1 MQGAAPC
8 VLMLVVIGFDYGDL
22 WQWEGFDPS
31 RLSSLMRSF
40 DAPWWVAGGRAL
52 DLWMGRQTRAHQDV
66 DVAVLRNDQRQ
77 LHDTFGGWELYY
89 ATTDHRLLPYR
100 SECWLEEPLHGVWVR
115 PASGAPWLCEFLLN
129 EHDGQEWVYRRN
141 PAVRKPLAE
150 VGAVASAG
158 GVPILVPEIV
168 LLYKAHE
175 LTEKDEA
182 DFRSALPHL
191 TRSRKAWLLR
201 ALDETTPDR
210 PWTRR
215 LRG

>member
-1 MQGAAPC
+1 MPA
-8 VLMLVVIGFDYGDL
+8 VIGFDYSEL
-22 WQWEGFDPS
+22 WKWEDFDPS
-31 RLSSLMRSF
+31 RLSSLMTSF

-66 DVAVLRNDQRQ
+66 DVAILRDDQKR
-77 LHDTFGGWELYY
+77 LHEAFGGWELYF
-89 ATTDHRLLPYR
+89 ATIDHRLVPYR
-100 SECWLEEPLHGVWVR
+100 SDRWLEVPLYGVWAR
-115 PASGAPWLCEFLLN
+115 PAPDAPWLGEFLLKN
-129 EHDGQEWVYRRN
+129 EHEDQQWVYRRN
-141 PAVRKPLAE
+141 PAVRKPLDE
-150 VGAVASAG
+150 VGVMASAG

-191 TRSRKAWLLR
+191 TVSRKAWLLG
-201 ALDETTPDR
+201 ALDKTR
-210 PWTRR
+210 PNHRWVRR

>member
-1 MQGAAPC
+1 MPA
-8 VLMLVVIGFDYGDL
+8 VIGFDYGDL

-77 LHDTFGGWELYY
+77 LHDTFGRWELYY

>member
-1 MQGAAPC
+1 
-8 VLMLVVIGFDYGDL
+8 MLVVIGFDYGDL
-22 WQWEGFDPS
+22 WKWEDFDPS

-52 DLWMGRQTRAHQDV
+52 DLWMGCKTRAHQDV
-66 DVAVLRNDQRQ
+66 DVAILRDDQEQ
-77 LHDTFGGWELYY
+77 LHETFGGWELYY
-89 ATTDHRLLPYR
+89 ATPDHRLVPYR
-100 SECWLEEPLHGVWVR
+100 SECWLTVPLHGVWAR
-115 PASGAPWLCEFLLN
+115 PASDAPWLCEFLLN
-129 EHDGQEWVYRRN
+129 EHEEQQWVYRRN
-141 PAVRKPLAE
+141 PAVQKPLAE
-150 VGAVASAG
+150 IGATALG

-191 TRSRKAWLLR
+191 APSRKAWLLE
-201 ALDETTPDR
+201 ALNETTPNH
-210 PWTRR
+210 PWAKR

>member
-1 MQGAAPC
+1 
-8 VLMLVVIGFDYGDL
+8 MLVVIGFDYGDL
-22 WQWEGFDPS
+22 WKWENFDPS

-66 DVAVLRNDQRQ
+66 DVAVLRDDQKR
-77 LHDTFGGWELYY
+77 LHEAFGGWELYY
-89 ATTDHRLLPYR
+89 ATTDHRLLPYQADR
-100 SECWLEEPLHGVWVR
+100 WLEVPLHGVWVR
-115 PASGAPWLCEFLLN
+115 PASHTPWLCEFLLN
-129 EHDGQEWVYRRN
+129 EHEGQQWVYRRN

-150 VGAVASAG
+150 VGVTALG

-182 DFRSALPHL
+182 DFRTTLPHL
-191 TRSRKAWLLR
+191 TASRKAWLLG
-201 ALDETTPDR
+201 ALDETTPKH
-210 PWTRR
+210 PWARR

>member
-1 MQGAAPC
+1 MPA
-8 VLMLVVIGFDYGDL
+8 MIGFDYGDL
-22 WQWEGFDPS
+22 WKWEDFDPS
-31 RLSSLMRSF
+31 RLSRLMSSF

-52 DLWMGRQTRAHQDV
+52 DLWIGRQTRVHQDV
-66 DVAVLRNDQRQ
+66 DVAILRADQKQ
-77 LHDTFGGWELYY
+77 LHETLGGWELYY
-89 ATTDHRLLPYR
+89 ATPDHRLLPYR
-100 SECWLEEPLHGVWVR
+100 SDRWLEVPLHGVWAR
-115 PASGAPWLCEFLLN
+115 PASDSPWLCEFLLT
-129 EHDGQEWVYRRN
+129 EHEGQQWVYRRN
-141 PAVRKPLAE
+141 PAVRKPLDE
-150 VGAVASAG
+150 VGVMSSAR

-191 TRSRKAWLLR
+191 SPSRKAWLLGT
-201 ALDETTPDR
+201 LDETTPNH